1 MVERKAALTVAVQQ
15 PPLNSRAHLFL
26 LALPP
31 ALVVVL
37 VVVVPPEKRCDEWQ
51 GASCVIAPWART
63 GSFFFPIFGSAKAT
77 FRHFRV
83 ATDVFYTTNWV
94 CAAINMKI
102 VQTRWLRFKIG
113 VRRRVLQMTIIF
125 GLSGRQGKALGW
137 KILTHNCYNNGIQS
151 LPYNVIKKAIVQE
164 KQK

>member
-31 ALVVVL
+31 ALVVVIL

-51 GASCVIAPWART
+51 GASCVVAPWART

-83 ATDVFYTTNWV
+83 VTDFFTLQIGY
-94 CAAINMKI
+94 
-102 VQTRWLRFKIG
+102 VQL
-113 VRRRVLQMTIIF
+113 
-125 GLSGRQGKALGW
+125 
-137 KILTHNCYNNGIQS
+137 LT
-151 LPYNVIKKAIVQE
+151 
-164 KQK
+164 